1 MGQKARE
8 IMMKDEQEQHGE
20 YVKMGEVYLIS
31 EETVEKATDFTVPH
45 GSIKVETSDGKY
57 KTISLCEIDVEND
70 INDDGT
76 VEYPLSGEC
85 EHSSKKY
92 SGSFTVS
99 FDDENE
105 ASKFLD
111 PYDYQLV
118 VDSRIMFY
126 QNMRDLSQPD
136 RSIGFT
142 NRRKEINT
150 YHLEE
155 ALNHLEAVNVD
166 SLPERRLLRDSELQ
180 LKQLVEAQRG

>member
-20 YVKMGEVYLIS
+20 YVKMGEVYLTS

-99 FDDENE
+99 FDDGNG

-111 PYDYQLV
+111 H
-118 VDSRIMFY
+118 
-126 QNMRDLSQPD
+126 LSQPD

>member
-111 PYDYQLV
+111 H
-118 VDSRIMFY
+118 
-126 QNMRDLSQPD
+126 LSQPD